1 MAPIKPFS
9 ITTSLLMMIFIIT
22 TMTVISQTSSKQS
35 NQSTLVFYLHDVAN
49 GPNATVAQII
59 GINGKVWSYHTW
71 GTLFMVDDP
80 ITLTP
85 DQYAVQVGRAQ
96 GTISVASLDGSNVII
111 VLSLVFN
118 NVQYNG
124 STLEIQG
131 ASRQRENYRELT
143 VVSGT
148 GRFRFAKGYVV
159 FETVSYEPTTTRAV
173 IRLTVTLSQNNI

>member
-1 MAPIKPFS
+1 MATIKPFS
-9 ITTSLLMMIFIIT
+9 ITTSLLMIFIIT
-22 TMTVISQTSSKQS
+22 TMTMISQTSSKQS
-35 NQSTLVFYLHDVAN
+35 NQQSTLVFYLHDVAN
-49 GPNATVAQII
+49 GPNATVAQIV

-71 GTLFMVDDP
+71 GTFFMVDDP

-85 DQYAVQVGRAQ
+85 NQDAVQVGRAQ

-131 ASRQRENYRELT
+131 ASRQRENYRELS

-159 FETVSYEPTTTRAV
+159 FETVSYDPTTTRSI
-173 IRLTVTLSQNNI
+173 IRLTVTMSQN